1 MLEYLKILHG
11 SYNAVIMILF
21 FSQGW
26 LGLSIRRAR
35 RSVAPLRVAAVR
47 RHRRRG
53 PILALLGG
61 VGFAVGLALALIDEG
76 KVFEFPTHLF
86 IGLGIVLLLI
96 GTFIVSRKIKG
107 PDSPFRS
114 PHFALGI
121 LILALYLVQSF
132 LGLEILF

>member
-11 SYNAVIMILF
+11 SYSIAIMILF
-21 FSQGW
+21 FFQGW

-35 RSVAPLRVAAVR
+35 RSALPLRVASVR

-61 VGFAVGLALALIDEG
+61 LGFAIGLALALIDEG
-76 KVFEFPTHLF
+76 SVFEFPTHF
-86 IGLGIVLLLI
+86 FVGLAIVLLLI
-96 GTFIVSRKIKG
+96 STFILSRKIRG

-121 LILALYLVQSF
+121 WVLALYLAQSF